1 MTGTISRRKALVMGA
16 VSTGLMYGASSSTS
30 PNQAGELP
38 DVWGEDFLTQWSP
51 PANVKRDLTP
61 GPTPIR
67 LSCSAYMLSSTPGR
81 GQKAIKP
88 MGEQVEAVR
97 DGGYTACE
105 SSSLNWLDL
114 PDSQVKELQAALK
127 QYDVLFYALH
137 QWQNIIDPDAAKAE
151 RNIKA
156 ILLGIESAERIGV
169 ANIVMHTGG
178 RNPRSKDRPHKD
190 NWTKETW
197 DMGLAAI
204 RRILKDT
211 SGSKVNLL
219 FEAVN
224 CCNNN
229 TPQSHVRLKK
239 DLGDPR
245 VKVLL
250 DPVNMIHPSVY
261 FRTTELLN
269 LCFDLLGE
277 DIVACHA
284 KDAYWDS
291 MSTAINE
298 GFVLGEGCMDYEQY
312 LVRMSH
318 MKYPRALLIE
328 HLPNEKYPLCKKFLE
343 DTAAKVGV
351 KLYSKT

>member
-1 MTGTISRRKALVMGA
+1 MK
-16 VSTGLMYGASSSTS
+16 
-30 PNQAGELP
+30 
-38 DVWGEDFLTQWSP
+38 
-51 PANVKRDLTP
+51 
-61 GPTPIR
+61 
-67 LSCSAYMLSSTPGR
+67 
-81 GQKAIKP
+81 
-88 MGEQVEAVR
+88 
-97 DGGYTACE
+97 
-105 SSSLNWLDL
+105 
-114 PDSQVKELQAALK
+114 
-127 QYDVLFYALH
+127 
-137 QWQNIIDPDAAKAE
+137 
-151 RNIKA
+151 
-156 ILLGIESAERIGV
+156 
-169 ANIVMHTGG
+169 
-178 RNPRSKDRPHKD
+178 
-190 NWTKETW
+190 
-197 DMGLAAI
+197 LAAI
-204 RRILKDT
+204 RQILKDT

-219 FEAVN
+219 FETVN

-250 DPVNMIHPSVY
+250 DPVNMIHPGVY

-277 DIVACHA
+277 DIMACHA

-351 KLYSKT
+351 KLYSTT